1 MVAATARNWISKV
14 WYLGLSVLVALG
26 YLVLAA
32 RPAAAADEPGLE
44 FRSET
49 SYELQPDAQLIH
61 VNQVITV
68 TNTKPEERDGNVV
81 RRIFYNGVKLPVPVG
96 AKNVAAVSGGTVV
109 QVDILDAGG
118 KSVAPAEIK
127 FPSLFYGQSR
137 TIYFAYDLPGDPP
150 RSKGLLRVN
159 PAYASFVAFGVGD
172 QRKVDVSV
180 SIPAGFETETF
191 GADVPAAANA
201 GTTVYAANG
210 IVAPDDWY
218 LQVSARADAA
228 LAKTDVDVG
237 GHPLSVRSWPGD
249 DEWSSWVNGELRKGV
264 PELEQLVG
272 QPWPIKDRL
281 EIIEAVTP
289 YLRGYAG
296 WYQPQQNR
304 IEVGEKLDE
313 RTLLHELSHVWFNR
327 SFFTSRWINE
337 GMAEEYSAQATTKL
351 GGTVDEPKPVNRSDP
366 NAVTLED
373 WSAPKR
379 RDSASDVE
387 EYGYNTSW
395 SVIHQ
400 LTAEIGVEGMAKV
413 VDGALA
419 HRSAYPGADANEATA
434 GDADWK
440 RFLDLLE
447 ERGGST
453 KATELFAA
461 DVVGPADTELLTKRT
476 AARAAYHELAA
487 AGNGWAA
494 PQGVRTLMSEWSFE
508 PAMSFIDKA
517 NAVIVLRDE
526 LQAVA
531 AKAELT
537 LPTGAQDDYQAARST
552 DDLDKIVEQMNR
564 QMEAAHMLAS
574 AKAAVA
580 SPRDRF
586 ARFGLYNRHPETDL
600 AKADSA
606 FAGNDTAGAVAAASR
621 VMATVEQ
628 ARTVGQHR
636 AAMVGG
642 AFGGLALLGI
652 GGMAVGTRRRR
663 HRRADATT
671 FGGTAVAMAMATAG
685 GERPIGHVAIG
696 HVAVGHVGS
705 GNAARTRA
713 GRDLD
718 EINSRHAAERNVR
731 LLAPIDPII
740 AASWSVTPSDGA
752 VEANAS
758 TPRPPAAVD
767 AAAAPPAPPPR
778 SITPPPP
785 PPPRPSI
792 TPPPPPAPASM
803 ALARLNGGSA
813 TSAVA
818 APSPVDVDVDVDV
831 DERSPIGL
839 EESDADGLRWMH
851 QPREGEP
858 YASRITRARRW
869 RVRADDD
876 DT

>member
-1 MVAATARNWISKV
+1 MVAATARNWSSKV
-14 WYLGLSVLVALG
+14 WYLGLCLVVALG
-26 YLVLAA
+26 HLVLAA
-32 RPAAAADEPGLE
+32 SPAAAADEPGLE

-49 SYELQPDAQLIH
+49 SYELQPEAQLVH
-61 VNQVITV
+61 VNETITV
-68 TNTKPEERDGNVV
+68 TNTKPEERDGNIV

-96 AKNVAAVSGGTVV
+96 ARNVAAVSGGVVV

-118 KSVAPAEIK
+118 KAVAPAEIK

-210 IVAPDDWY
+210 IVTPDDWY

-228 LAKTDVDVG
+228 LTKTDLHVG

-281 EIIEAVTP
+281 EVIEAVTP

-337 GMAEEYSAQATTKL
+337 GMAEEYSAQAIIKL
-351 GGTVDEPKPVNRSDP
+351 GGTVDDPKPVNRSDP

-419 HRSAYPGADANEATA
+419 HRSAYPGADGNEATA
-434 GDADWK
+434 DDADWK

-461 DVVGPADTELLTKRT
+461 NVVGPADNELLTKRT

-494 PQGVRTLMSEWSFE
+494 PQGVRSLMSEWSFE

-531 AKAELT
+531 AQSDLT
-537 LPTGAQDDYQAARST
+537 LPVGAQDDYQAARST

-564 QMEAAHMLAS
+564 QMEAARLLAS

-580 SPRDRF
+580 SPRGRF
-586 ARFGLYNRHPETDL
+586 ARVGLYHRHPEADL
-600 AKADSA
+600 AQASSA
-606 FAGNDTAGAVAAASR
+606 FAGNDPEGAVAAASR
-621 VMATVEQ
+621 AVATVEQ
-628 ARTVGQHR
+628 ASSVGRQR
-636 AAMVGG
+636 AAMAGG
-642 AFGGLALLGI
+642 ALGGLALLG
-652 GGMAVGTRRRR
+652 GGGVFVGHRRRR
-663 HRRADATT
+663 RRRVDATT
-671 FGGTAVAMAMATAG
+671 FGGAVTAMAMAAVPAG
-685 GERPIGHVAIG
+685 DADRV
-696 HVAVGHVGS
+696 VGRR
-705 GNAARTRA
+705 ARRNHGA
-713 GRDLD
+713 DDLD
-718 EINSRHAAERNVR
+718 EPGWRGATEQNDRPQ
-731 LLAPIDPII
+731 APIDPII
-740 AASWSVTPSDGA
+740 AASWGVKPS
-752 VEANAS
+752 
-758 TPRPPAAVD
+758 AAVVGATVMNGN
-767 AAAAPPAPPPR
+767 AAQSASPSPPPPPR

-785 PPPRPSI
+785 PPSSSRPA
-792 TPPPPPAPASM
+792 PPPPPAPQE
-803 ALARLNGGSA
+803 RLNGAA
-813 TSAVA
+813 TNSAV
-818 APSPVDVDVDVDV
+818 PEGSLLDVEVDHRDGGPA
-831 DERSPIGL
+831 SPIGL
-839 EESDADGLRWMH
+839 EESDADGLRWTH
-851 QPREGEP
+851 QPRAGEP
-858 YASRITRARRW
+858 YASRITRTRRW
-869 RVRADDD
+869 RARPDDD
-876 DT
+876 A